1 MRGLRRL
8 RHPSIRFALLLALG
22 SSLLPALGIILWT
35 ALELNAHIARNERE
49 QALRQVESFAG
60 IQQRVTESTRQFLS
74 ALSLLPGFKNADY
87 PYIKEILTGV
97 LADSPDYLNLTL
109 VDTRGIVAASSR
121 LAEGIDVH
129 DRFHVAAALEH
140 GRFTVGDYILNLIDA
155 RPTLAYS
162 QPVFDHAGR
171 LNGAIIATITLDNY
185 AFLFRQ
191 LRLPDQAILGLVD
204 RNGTRLFHYPPKD
217 TNPVGESIQ
226 GDSWQA
232 MLSGDDTGL
241 LDQKGSDGVA
251 RIYAYKKLRLQQTEA
266 PYMYVVYALPTS
278 AVYRT
283 SRNILIR
290 NLLVMAAVALIA
302 FWLLMAIA
310 DRTFGRKLKRILAT
324 ATRIQDG
331 DLAARV
337 DLADRVSDLG
347 RIGYALDRMTAT
359 VEERD
364 RERADNTRTLQA
376 NLTEKET
383 LLKEIHHRVKNNLQM
398 VLSLL
403 NLQEDE
409 SDTVAHFKK
418 AMDARVQAMALIHE
432 MLYES
437 DRLSVVDLG
446 AYARRLL
453 GTLSTSANPGVTVDV
468 AADDIRCSLD
478 KAIPIGLIL
487 SELGTNAFKH
497 AFAGRT
503 GGRLTVGIASDGN
516 TVNVTVADDG
526 PGLPASFSGPGHGGL
541 GLHLVQ
547 ALSSQ
552 LAGDLSWRTGPG
564 TTFTVRFPCPP
575 EPTAAG

>member
-8 RHPSIRFALLLALG
+8 RYPSIRFALLLALG
-22 SSLLPALGIILWT
+22 LSLLPALGIILWT
-35 ALELNAHIARNERE
+35 ALELNAHISQDERE

-60 IQQRVTESTRQFLS
+60 IQQRLTESTRQFLS

-87 PYIKEILTGV
+87 PHIKETLTAV

-109 VDTRGIVAASSR
+109 VDSRGIVAASSR
-121 LAEGIDVH
+121 LTEGIDVH

-140 GRFTVGDYILNLIDA
+140 GRFTVGDHILNLIDA
-155 RPTLAYS
+155 RPTLPYS

-171 LNGAIIATITLDNY
+171 INGVLIATITLDNY

-204 RNGTRLFHYPPKD
+204 RNGTRLFYYPPNSS
-217 TNPVGESIQ
+217 NPVGESIK
-226 GDSWQA
+226 GDFWQA
-232 MLSGDDTGL
+232 MLSGGETAV
-241 LDQKGSDGVA
+241 LDQTGSDGVA
-251 RIYAYKKLRLQQTEA
+251 RIYAYKKLRLQQTEE
-266 PYMYVVYALPTS
+266 PYMYVVYAIPTS

-283 SRNILIR
+283 SQNILIR
-290 NLLVMAAVALIA
+290 NLLVMVAVAGIA
-302 FWLLMAIA
+302 FWLLMVIA

-324 ATRIQDG
+324 AARIQDG
-331 DLAARV
+331 DLGARV

-364 RERADNTRTLQA
+364 RERADNTRILQA

-453 GTLSTSANPGVTVDV
+453 GTLSTSANSGVTVDI

-487 SELGTNAFKH
+487 SELVTNAFKH

-503 GGRLTVGIASDGN
+503 GGRLTVGIASDGG

-526 PGLPASFSGPGHGGL
+526 PGLPASFGGPGHGGL

-575 EPTAAG
+575 EPTAAE